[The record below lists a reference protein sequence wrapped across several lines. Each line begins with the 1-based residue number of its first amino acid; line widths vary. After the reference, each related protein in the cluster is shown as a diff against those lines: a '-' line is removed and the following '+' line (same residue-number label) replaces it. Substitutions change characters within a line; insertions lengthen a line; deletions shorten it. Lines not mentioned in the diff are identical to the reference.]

1 MAERFIDLRSDTV
14 TRPTTAM
21 RQAMFTAEVGDDVIG
36 EDPTIHKLEAL
47 AAEMTGKEAAL
58 FVPSGTFG
66 NQVAIM
72 THCRPGSEVI
82 VSELGHIV
90 QHEVGGA
97 AVLAAVQLR
106 TIWPRGSAIT
116 WAEIE
121 PRIRRG
127 DDIHYPDTG
136 LIALENAVWD
146 GNVQSIG
153 EMAEIHEGARRLG
166 IPIHLDGARIFNAA
180 ASLGVPAA
188 AIARLTDSVMFCL
201 SKGLAAPVGSMV
213 AGSADFIRR
222 ARKMRKLMGGG
233 MRQAGILAAAGIVAL
248 TEMVP
253 RLTEDHRQAR
263 RLAEA
268 LAARPEIEVD
278 LDRVKINM
286 VFARFRPGSGP
297 DAEERCVA
305 ALQRHGILTYPPEHG
320 WIRFVTHND
329 VSAADIDHVIG
340 SLAAV
345 LAEARRGTA
354 GR

>member
-1 MAERFIDLRSDTV
+1 MTERLIDLRSDTV
-14 TRPTTAM
+14 TRPTPAM

-36 EDPTIHKLEAL
+36 EDPTIHRLEAL
-47 AAEMTGKEAAL
+47 AAEMTGREAAL

-66 NQVAIM
+66 NQVCIM
-72 THCRPGSEVI
+72 THCRPGHEVI

-97 AVLAAVQLR
+97 AVLSAVQLR

-127 DDIHYPDTG
+127 DDIHFPDTG

-146 GNVQSIG
+146 GTVQPLE
-153 EMAEIHEGARRLG
+153 EMAEIHENARRLG
-166 IPIHLDGARIFNAA
+166 IPVHLDGARIFNAA
-180 ASLGVPAA
+180 ASLDVPAA
-188 AIARLTDSVMFCL
+188 AIAHLADSVMFCL

-213 AGSADFIRR
+213 AGDADFIHR

-253 RLTEDHRQAR
+253 RLSEDHRQAR

-268 LAARPEIEVD
+268 LAARPELELAPNRVD
-278 LDRVKINM
+278 INM
-286 VFARFRPGSGP
+286 VFARFRPGCG
-297 DAEERCVA
+297 AEPEARFVA
-305 ALQRHGILTYPPEHG
+305 ALRRRGILTYPPEG
-320 WIRFVTHND
+320 GRVRFVTHHD
-329 VSAADIDHVIG
+329 VNAADIDRVIA
-340 SLAAV
+340 SLDPA
-345 LAEARRGTA
+345 LAEVRA
-354 GR
+354 GGC

>member
-1 MAERFIDLRSDTV
+1 MTERFIDLRSDTV
-14 TRPTTAM
+14 TRPTPAM

-36 EDPTIHKLEAL
+36 EDPTIHRLEAL
-47 AAEMTGKEAAL
+47 AAEMTGREAAL

-66 NQVAIM
+66 NQVCIM
-72 THCRPGSEVI
+72 THCRPGHEVI

-97 AVLAAVQLR
+97 AVLSAVQLR
-106 TIWPRGSAIT
+106 TVWPRGSAIT

-121 PRIRRG
+121 PRIRRD
-127 DDIHYPDTG
+127 DDIHFPDTG

-146 GNVQSIG
+146 GTVQPLE
-153 EMAEIHEGARRLG
+153 EMVEIHANARRLG
-166 IPIHLDGARIFNAA
+166 IPVHLDGARIFNAA

-188 AIARLTDSVMFCL
+188 AIACLADSVMFCL

-213 AGSADFIRR
+213 VGDAGFIHR

-253 RLTEDHRQAR
+253 RLSEDHHQAR

-268 LAARPEIEVD
+268 LAARPELE
-278 LDRVKINM
+278 LAPDRVDINM
-286 VFARFRPGSGP
+286 VFVRFRPGCG
-297 DAEERCVA
+297 AEPEARFVA
-305 ALQRHGILTYPPEHG
+305 ALRRLGILTYPPEG
-320 WIRFVTHND
+320 GRVRFVTHHD
-329 VSAADIDHVIG
+329 VTAADIDRVIA
-340 SLAAV
+340 SLEPA
-345 LAEARRGTA
+345 LAEVRA
-354 GR
+354 GGC

>member
-1 MAERFIDLRSDTV
+1 MTERFIDLRSDTV
-14 TRPTTAM
+14 TRPTPAM

-36 EDPTIHKLEAL
+36 EDPTIHRLEAL
-47 AAEMTGKEAAL
+47 AAEMTGREAAL

-66 NQVAIM
+66 NQVCIM
-72 THCRPGSEVI
+72 THCRPGHEVI

-97 AVLAAVQLR
+97 AVLSAVQLR
-106 TIWPRGSAIT
+106 TVWPRGSAIT

-121 PRIRRG
+121 PRIRRD
-127 DDIHYPDTG
+127 DDIHFPDTG

-146 GNVQSIG
+146 GTVQPLE
-153 EMAEIHEGARRLG
+153 EMVEIHANARRLG
-166 IPIHLDGARIFNAA
+166 IPVHLDGARIFNAA

-188 AIARLTDSVMFCL
+188 AIACLADSVMFCL

-213 AGSADFIRR
+213 VGDAGFIHR

-253 RLTEDHRQAR
+253 RLSEDHHQAR

-268 LAARPEIEVD
+268 LAARPELE
-278 LDRVKINM
+278 LAPDRVDINM
-286 VFARFRPGSGP
+286 VFVRFRPGCG
-297 DAEERCVA
+297 AEPEARFVA
-305 ALQRHGILTYPPEHG
+305 ALRRLGILTYPPEG
-320 WIRFVTHND
+320 GRVRFVTHHD
-329 VSAADIDHVIG
+329 VTAADIDRVIAR
-340 SLAAV
+340 LEPA
-345 LAEARRGTA
+345 LAEVRA
-354 GR
+354 GGC

>member
-1 MAERFIDLRSDTV
+1 MTERFIDLRSDTV
-14 TRPTTAM
+14 TRPTRAM

-36 EDPTIHKLEAL
+36 EDPTIHRLEAL
-47 AAEMTGKEAAL
+47 AAEMTGREAAL

-66 NQVAIM
+66 NQVCIM
-72 THCRPGSEVI
+72 THCRPGHEVI

-97 AVLAAVQLR
+97 AVLSAVQLR

-127 DDIHYPDTG
+127 DDIHFPDTG

-146 GNVQSIG
+146 GTVQPLE
-153 EMAEIHEGARRLG
+153 EMAEIRENARRLG
-166 IPIHLDGARIFNAA
+166 IPVHLDGARIFNAA
-180 ASLGVPAA
+180 ASLGIPAA
-188 AIARLTDSVMFCL
+188 AIAHLADSVMFCL

-213 AGSADFIRR
+213 AGDAAFIHR

-253 RLTEDHRQAR
+253 RLSDDHCQAR
-263 RLAEA
+263 RLADA
-268 LAARPEIEVD
+268 LAAQPELE
-278 LDRVKINM
+278 LSPDRVDINM
-286 VFARFRPGSGP
+286 VFVRFRPGCGTEP
-297 DAEERCVA
+297 GVRFVA
-305 ALQRHGILTYPPEHG
+305 ALRRRGILTYPPEG
-320 WIRFVTHND
+320 GRVRFVTHHD
-329 VSAADIDHVIG
+329 VTAADIDRVIA
-340 SLAAV
+340 SLEPA
-345 LAEARRGTA
+345 LAEVRA
-354 GR
+354 GGC

>member
-1 MAERFIDLRSDTV
+1 MTERFIDLRSDTV
-14 TRPTTAM
+14 TRPTPAM

-36 EDPTIHKLEAL
+36 EDPTIHRLEAL
-47 AAEMTGKEAAL
+47 AAEMTGREAAL

-66 NQVAIM
+66 NQVCIM
-72 THCRPGSEVI
+72 THCRPGHEVI

-97 AVLAAVQLR
+97 AVLSAVQLR
-106 TIWPRGSAIT
+106 TVWPRGSAIT

-121 PRIRRG
+121 PRIRRD
-127 DDIHYPDTG
+127 DDIHFPDTG

-146 GNVQSIG
+146 GTVQPLE
-153 EMAEIHEGARRLG
+153 EMVEIHANARRLG
-166 IPIHLDGARIFNAA
+166 IPVHLDGARIFNAA

-188 AIARLTDSVMFCL
+188 AIACLADSVMFCL

-213 AGSADFIRR
+213 AGDAGFIHR

-253 RLTEDHRQAR
+253 RLSEDHHQAR

-268 LAARPEIEVD
+268 LAARPELE
-278 LDRVKINM
+278 LAPDRVDINM
-286 VFARFRPGSGP
+286 VFVRFRPGCG
-297 DAEERCVA
+297 AEPEARFVA
-305 ALQRHGILTYPPEHG
+305 ALRRLGILTYPPEG
-320 WIRFVTHND
+320 GRVRFVTHHD
-329 VSAADIDHVIG
+329 VTAADIDRVIA
-340 SLAAV
+340 SLEPA
-345 LAEARRGTA
+345 LAEVRA
-354 GR
+354 GGC

>member
-1 MAERFIDLRSDTV
+1 MTERFIDLRSDTV
-14 TRPTTAM
+14 PRPTPAM

-36 EDPTIHKLEAL
+36 EDPTIHRLEAL
-47 AAEMTGKEAAL
+47 AAEMTGREAAL

-66 NQVAIM
+66 NQVCIM
-72 THCRPGSEVI
+72 THCRPGHEVI

-97 AVLAAVQLR
+97 AVLSAVQLR
-106 TIWPRGSAIT
+106 TVWPRGSAIT

-121 PRIRRG
+121 PRIRRD
-127 DDIHYPDTG
+127 DDIHFPDTG

-146 GNVQSIG
+146 GTVQPLE
-153 EMAEIHEGARRLG
+153 EMVEIHANARRLG
-166 IPIHLDGARIFNAA
+166 IPVHLDGARIFNAA

-188 AIARLTDSVMFCL
+188 AIACLADSVMFCL

-213 AGSADFIRR
+213 VGDAGFIHR

-253 RLTEDHRQAR
+253 RLSEDHHQAR

-268 LAARPEIEVD
+268 LAARPELE
-278 LDRVKINM
+278 LAPDRVDINM
-286 VFARFRPGSGP
+286 VFVRFRPGCG
-297 DAEERCVA
+297 AEPEARFVA
-305 ALQRHGILTYPPEHG
+305 ALRRLGILTYPPEG
-320 WIRFVTHND
+320 GRVRFVTHHD
-329 VSAADIDHVIG
+329 VTAADIDRVIAR
-340 SLAAV
+340 LEPA
-345 LAEARRGTA
+345 LAEVRA
-354 GR
+354 GGC

>member
-1 MAERFIDLRSDTV
+1 MTERFIDLRSDTV
-14 TRPTTAM
+14 TRPTPAM

-36 EDPTIHKLEAL
+36 EDPTIHRLEAL
-47 AAEMTGKEAAL
+47 AAEMTGREAAL

-66 NQVAIM
+66 NQVCIM
-72 THCRPGSEVI
+72 THCRPGHEVI

-97 AVLAAVQLR
+97 AVLSAVQLR
-106 TIWPRGSAIT
+106 TVWPRGSAIT

-121 PRIRRG
+121 PRIRRD
-127 DDIHYPDTG
+127 DDIHFPDTG

-146 GNVQSIG
+146 GTVQPLE
-153 EMAEIHEGARRLG
+153 EMVEIHANARRLG
-166 IPIHLDGARIFNAA
+166 IPVHLDGARIFNAA

-188 AIARLTDSVMFCL
+188 AIACLADSVMFCL

-213 AGSADFIRR
+213 VGDAGFIHR

-253 RLTEDHRQAR
+253 RLSEDHRQAR

-268 LAARPEIEVD
+268 LAARPELE
-278 LDRVKINM
+278 LAPDRVDINM
-286 VFARFRPGSGP
+286 VFVRFRPGCG
-297 DAEERCVA
+297 AEPEARFVA
-305 ALQRHGILTYPPEHG
+305 ALRRLGILTYPPEG
-320 WIRFVTHND
+320 GRVRFVTHHD
-329 VSAADIDHVIG
+329 VTAADIDRVIAR
-340 SLAAV
+340 LEPA
-345 LAEARRGTA
+345 LAEVRA
-354 GR
+354 GGC

>member
-1 MAERFIDLRSDTV
+1 MTERFIDLRSDTV
-14 TRPTTAM
+14 TRPTPAM

-36 EDPTIHKLEAL
+36 EDPTIHRLEAL
-47 AAEMTGKEAAL
+47 AAEMTGREAAL

-66 NQVAIM
+66 NQVCIM
-72 THCRPGSEVI
+72 THCRPGHEVI

-97 AVLAAVQLR
+97 AVLSAVQLR
-106 TIWPRGSAIT
+106 TVWPRGSAIT

-121 PRIRRG
+121 PRIRLD
-127 DDIHYPDTG
+127 DDIHFPDTG

-146 GNVQSIG
+146 GTVQPLE
-153 EMAEIHEGARRLG
+153 EMVEIHANARRLG
-166 IPIHLDGARIFNAA
+166 IPVHLDGARIFNAA

-188 AIARLTDSVMFCL
+188 AIACLADSVMFCL

-213 AGSADFIRR
+213 VGDAGFIHR

-253 RLTEDHRQAR
+253 RLSEDHHQAR

-268 LAARPEIEVD
+268 LAARPELE
-278 LDRVKINM
+278 LAPDRVDINM
-286 VFARFRPGSGP
+286 VFVRFRPGCG
-297 DAEERCVA
+297 AEPEARFVA
-305 ALQRHGILTYPPEHG
+305 ALRRLGILTYPPEG
-320 WIRFVTHND
+320 GRVRFVTHHD
-329 VSAADIDHVIG
+329 VTAADIDRVIA
-340 SLAAV
+340 SLEPA
-345 LAEARRGTA
+345 LAEVRA
-354 GR
+354 GGC

>member
-1 MAERFIDLRSDTV
+1 MTERFIDLRSDTV
-14 TRPTTAM
+14 TRPTPAM

-36 EDPTIHKLEAL
+36 EDPTIHRLEAL
-47 AAEMTGKEAAL
+47 AAEMTGREAAL

-66 NQVAIM
+66 NQVCIM
-72 THCRPGSEVI
+72 THCRPGHEVI

-97 AVLAAVQLR
+97 AVLSAVQLR

-127 DDIHYPDTG
+127 DDIHFPDTG

-146 GNVQSIG
+146 GTVQPLE
-153 EMAEIHEGARRLG
+153 EMVEIHANARRLG
-166 IPIHLDGARIFNAA
+166 IPVHLDGARIFNAA
-180 ASLGVPAA
+180 ASLGIPAA
-188 AIARLTDSVMFCL
+188 AIARLADSVMFCL

-213 AGSADFIRR
+213 AGDAAFIHR

-253 RLTEDHRQAR
+253 RLSDDHRQAR
-263 RLAEA
+263 RLADA
-268 LAARPEIEVD
+268 LAAQPELE
-278 LDRVKINM
+278 LAPDRVDINM
-286 VFARFRPGSGP
+286 VFVHFRPGCGTEP
-297 DAEERCVA
+297 GVRFVA
-305 ALQRHGILTYPPEHG
+305 ALHRRGILTYPPEG
-320 WIRFVTHND
+320 GRVRFVTHHD
-329 VSAADIDHVIG
+329 VTAADIDRVIA
-340 SLAAV
+340 SLEPA
-345 LAEARRGTA
+345 LAEVRA
-354 GR
+354 GGC

>member
-1 MAERFIDLRSDTV
+1 MMERFIDLRSDTV
-14 TRPTTAM
+14 TRPTPAM

-36 EDPTIHKLEAL
+36 EDPTIHRLEAL
-47 AAEMTGKEAAL
+47 AAEMTGREAAL
-58 FVPSGTFG
+58 FAPSGTFG
-66 NQVAIM
+66 NQVCIM
-72 THCRPGSEVI
+72 THCRPGHEVI

-97 AVLAAVQLR
+97 AVLSAVQLR

-127 DDIHYPDTG
+127 DDIHFPDTG

-146 GNVQSIG
+146 GTVQPIE
-153 EMAEIHEGARRLG
+153 EMAEIRENARRLG
-166 IPIHLDGARIFNAA
+166 IPVHLDGARIFNAA

-188 AIARLTDSVMFCL
+188 AIACLADSVMFCL

-213 AGSADFIRR
+213 VGDAGFIHR

-253 RLTEDHRQAR
+253 RLSEDHRQAR

-268 LAARPEIEVD
+268 LAARPELE
-278 LDRVKINM
+278 LAPDRVDINM
-286 VFARFRPGSGP
+286 VFVRFRPGCG
-297 DAEERCVA
+297 AEPEARFVA
-305 ALQRHGILTYPPEHG
+305 ALRRLGILTYPPEG
-320 WIRFVTHND
+320 GRLRFVTHHD
-329 VSAADIDHVIG
+329 VTAADIDRVIV
-340 SLAAV
+340 SLEPA
-345 LAEARRGTA
+345 LAEVRA
-354 GR
+354 GGC